1 MEFLQKEAASEQDR
15 ALAGS
20 KFGLR
25 SLKQDKNV
33 GRQSHPAKIPT
44 ASGLFAGRAQ
54 NCIFCNKDHKNTE
67 CLAARGMSIKERRE
81 RIKDAKCCFSC
92 LQPGHISSNCRR
104 RITECIRCKKKHL
117 DILCPHNA
125 PGRESVDE
133 DKEQVEDCDV
143 SPTVENGVSFS
154 GLSASSLILLQT
166 LKIKVEG
173 ATSAK
178 VVRALLDTGSQRS
191 YILSKTAQ
199 DLGLSPIGQE
209 SLKHVVFGG
218 HTSESVHQEYRVNLG
233 HASGNFKMVA
243 KLLDQQKICGCDVL
257 GSIFMMKSCVLSNG
271 LTASQTRFGWT
282 LMGECQQGSDVSLA
296 HHVTTMTISEC
307 SITNLWNID
316 VLGIMD
322 PIEVKQRDQRDA
334 LARRHFL
341 KTVQHSVSGRYVV
354 SLPWTVEKAK
364 IADNTEVAMKRLEQT
379 TKKLICLNLYEDYDD
394 IFRGWLDDGIIE
406 KVPAEQH
413 DAEAFYLPHRP
424 VVKLSSGT
432 TPIRPVFD
440 ASSKVYRSPS
450 LNDCLEKGPN
460 LIEMIPN
467 LMLRFRNGKFEV
479 VADIKK
485 AFLQI
490 EVNERDSDYLRFLW
504 YSQNGEKTEVFRH
517 RRVVFGVNCSPFILG
532 AVIEYH
538 LSNVR
543 PEHKPLAQR
552 LQKSFYVD
560 NLVIS
565 VNSFE
570 ELQDLKLTATSIMD
584 NARMELSRWEHSLD
598 VASHTYPFERAEIS
612 KVLGICW
619 DKREDC
625 LSCEISVAIPPKI
638 TKRTWTL
645 KLAWDDE
652 LDRHYKD
659 ELSLW
664 FDDLQLHKGM
674 AIPRNFNPLMVPQKD
689 WQIPTFV
696 DASSEAY
703 AAVVFLRTRV
713 GDKVEVHMM
722 AAKSRVAPLKRPTI
736 PRLELLACVVEARL
750 NKMIFEALDLKDI
763 KNVFWSDATTALAW
777 IKRDDQWGTFVGN
790 RVKEICR
797 LSDPGDWRY
806 VPSEWNPADLPF
818 RGCSLSRLI
827 QSRWWEGPSW
837 LKLSEEY
844 WPSRYKEPNEEEI
857 CAERKK
863 IAVVTTVKSTDHWHM
878 KYFSSFIKNV
888 RMMAWI
894 RRFINNLRSSTKV
907 KGELSVKEID
917 EAELALL
924 KLVQAECFPS
934 HSIPGLKVCEVEGI
948 LRVKT
953 KLIYS
958 SDEFGF
964 RLPVL
969 LHGTHP
975 LIEQMICDSH
985 VENCHAGVQFLMNK
999 LRGKYWIVKAR
1010 QTIKKIVR
1018 RCVTCRRFSAK
1029 PVVVEDAP
1037 LPATRVHN
1045 AKVFEVVGIDLAGPL
1060 YLKDQTKTWVVL
1072 FTCAVYRCVH
1082 LELVI
1087 SLSTEDFLMALERF
1101 IKRRGRPSTIFSDNG
1116 TNFVGANNFFKQIDW
1131 ERVSNDGKV
1140 KRIEWKFIPPTAAWW
1155 GGCNVKLTPTDGQ
1168 LMSATNQR
1176 LENAGTFVAKLRAN
1190 TREMKDTVYVVHHLE
1205 QPLLAVGA
1213 CEDLQLVRRIDLVNN
1228 GTTDVNPEREFP
1240 KLFEGLGLLEQP
1252 YHIKLK
1258 EDNSCT
1264 LQHGAVDK
1272 SIELKQINSTL
1283 SRMEGIKPPAEFVP
1297 YSNEKKWET
1306 WRESFEIFAI
1316 AVNLESMPLVR
1327 QRAILKH
1334 IAGEKTVMIYKTF
1347 HISENDTYPNVKEM
1361 LDMLTNHF
1369 KPFKN
1374 TIQRRNAFFTC
1385 VQKERQGIMEF
1396 VTELKHLAQECEF
1409 ENLTESLIRDRLI
1422 IGILDREVKRKLL
1435 EDPQLTLPRAISI
1448 AVISESTCSQVASL
1462 KEQKMIE
1469 KIEKRNWVKD
1479 RIGMENVEAG
1489 PRVINPR
1496 RERIIE
1502 PCKWCGQR
1510 HNYGKCPAYGKKCN
1524 ACGKTNHFSVVCRTK
1539 RIRNLLAES
1548 EAEESCDEINLNEVA
1563 VKTVRSDKWS
1573 AVIIINGKKTTVHL
1587 DTGAQINVLPHKVI
1601 NQWPS
1606 RPEIRPTSLKAFA
1619 YGNTELPIVG
1629 KCNVLCQYGEKKGM
1643 FEFIVADVEAQTLIT
1658 GDTCEKLEILRRINH
1673 INTDEM
1679 KLCSETQ
1686 KILEQYHEV
1695 FQGVGLINSEC
1706 KIYTKPEY
1714 SPVQVPPRRIP
1725 TSLGAEVQSEL
1736 EKMVKQG
1743 IVTKIYHE
1751 TEWSHPMVVVK
1762 KKSGQIRIC
1771 LDPRKLNEALVGRH
1785 FQTPAPAELLHEI
1798 PKAKYY
1804 TVLDVK
1810 SAYWHIPVAKECR
1823 DLLVMTTPFGKFRY
1837 NRLPFGLKISAQ
1849 IFVEKM
1855 TNIFRDSF
1863 QNITYVDDLLIYAD
1877 TIQEHNKKL
1886 KGILEK
1892 AKEKN
1897 IKFDLTKAQICL
1909 TKVRFLGHVISQN
1922 GIDPEPNKIDKLITF
1937 KRPED
1942 KKSLQRIMGLYNY
1955 LGKFIPNLAASTS
1968 NIRGILRKNV
1978 VWHWGPK
1985 QDGEFDHIKECVRN
1999 APSLAH
2005 FDKSKVLILQCDAS
2019 KDAMGAALLQ
2029 EDRPLAFASASFS
2042 DSQKQYSQIEKE
2054 LLSVYYGC
2062 KKFEYLLSGHPFVV
2076 QTDHQ
2081 PLLPLVKKPLS
2092 DISPRLQRLVMKL
2105 IAFDFKLQYKP
2116 GKYLIVADTLSRD
2129 THPMDEL
2136 PTPFL
2141 EDKRMV
2147 KMVRVNIS
2155 DEKLVAM
2162 QKDTREDPALVKVID
2177 YVIEGWPICKK
2188 DVDEDVKVFF
2198 DFRHRLY
2205 LWNDLLCIGSAI
2217 VIPKTQR
2224 NNMLN
2229 LLHQSHQ
2236 GISAIQGLARESL
2249 FWPRMSI
2256 DIAEKVKNCEICQ
2269 KHQKS
2274 KIRQPLKPFP
2284 VPDYPW
2290 QTVSLDIF
2298 YIQKKPHLL
2307 VVDRYS
2313 GYPEV
2318 FTLDPPT
2325 ASNVK
2330 NKLRETF
2337 ARFGIPETMM
2347 SDNGPPFRSEIM
2359 TDFCIRW
2366 GIKQLF
2372 SSPHLHR
2379 SNGLAERNIQTIKT
2393 QLIKCRDEGSDPYLA
2408 ILAYR
2413 NTPKNDLPSPAQLC
2427 LSRSL
2432 RCQIPRITPLYRPY
2446 QTNWRSIENSKRKR
2460 QSSMKEQPRDGGYEK
2475 SQLSSEPIT
2484 ASPEAQHPQCDSP
2497 TMGES
2502 STAPIQR
2509 SSEETNIDQREGA
2522 TTSAGIAPEPSG
2534 RSRFS

>member
-1 MEFLQKEAASEQDR
+1 MTKRIHEVRSVKFSEDKRGIDYANDIQEDTNCDNLTYKGNCEEIVAEDFLILKEDNPVTESKMKSQEDTSVKLGGDCENDSSQTEPIQERCVKGGRKKGETKSILEERHKARLEEQERKLIEEGVRRSQRIKDRNNTNLIMEIDHYIPENFKEAMDSGERNEWHKATEDELSEIEKHKVWTLVPRENGMKVINSKWVYSTKKTPSDGIYKRKARLVAVGCNQRYGVDYKESFSPVLKKESLRTIVALATQQNLTIKTYDVKTAYLYGKCWNKKINEILYQLGMIRTKCDPCVYKLQRGEEYAILGLYVDDLIIAGTSKEINDNLASEIEKYVTLTEKKDSEPFIGIEIKREEDGFYLSQTHYIDTILHRFGLEECNSVQRPGDQNQNLDEYLDSKPVDKTVYQEMIGSLMYLSTGTRPDISFNVSNLSQYNWKIAGGYDQTKKPTNLLLIRGNGEGKIRDFMLTSDVTEEELEQDDEEALQYTQRYKRIYKKCLALVEPRIPASSPTTSEVSFASSSHHRTVKLPKIELKKFTGEIKDWLGWWAQFNKIHVDSTLEDSDKFQYLVQSMSPGTRASKLVDSYPLTAENYPKVIETLTERFGRPELLQQVYVRDLIRLMIDCSSKQQLKVTSFYDELVTHLRALESLKIEARQMSVFIFPMIEACLSEELMKAWQRSPLHDVKIDANDSTQTRVDLIMEFLQKEAAAEQDR

-25 SLKQDKNV
+25 SLKQDRNV

-67 CLAARGMSIKERRE
+67 CLAARRMSIKERRE
-81 RIKDAKCCFSC
+81 RIKNAKCCFSC
-92 LQPGHISSNCRR
+92 LQPGHISFNCRR

-117 DILCPHNA
+117 DILCPLNA
-125 PGRESVDE
+125 PGRESADE
-133 DKEQVEDCDV
+133 DKEQVKDCDA

-173 ATSAK
+173 ATSTK

-218 HTSESVHQEYRVNLG
+218 HTSERVHQEYRVNLG

-243 KLLDQQKICGCDVL
+243 KLLDQQKICGSLPRLSRGPWLKELKARKIWVPDIGKDDMEIEILLGCDVL

-282 LMGECQQGSDVSLA
+282 LMGECQPGSDVSLA
-296 HHVTTMTISEC
+296 HHVTTMTISES
-307 SITNLWNID
+307 SITNLWNLD

-364 IADNTEVAMKRLEQT
+364 IANNREVAMKRLEQT
-379 TKKLICLNLYEDYDD
+379 TKKLISLNLYEDYDD

-467 LMLRFRNGKFEV
+467 LMLRFRNGKFGV

-490 EVNERDSDYLRFLW
+490 EVNERDRDYLRFLW
-504 YSQNGEKTEVFRH
+504 YSQNREKTEVFRH

-560 NLVIS
+560 NLVTS

-584 NARMELSRWEHSLD
+584 NARLELSRWEHSLD
-598 VASHTYPFERAEIS
+598 VASDTYPFERAEIS
-612 KVLGICW
+612 KVLGVCW
-619 DKREDC
+619 DKRDDC
-625 LSCEISVAIPPKI
+625 LSCEIPVAIPPKI
-638 TKRTWTL
+638 TKRSILSCLAQIYDPIGFLSPILIKPKILLQKAWTL

-689 WQIPTFV
+689 WQIHTFV

-736 PRLELLACVVEARL
+736 PRLELLACVVGARL
-750 NKMIFEALDLKDI
+750 NKMIFEALKLKDI
-763 KNVFWSDATTALAW
+763 KNVFWSDATTALTW

-797 LSDPGDWRY
+797 LSDPGNWRY
-806 VPSEWNPADLPF
+806 VPSECNPADLPS

-837 LKLSEEY
+837 LKLSEEF
-844 WPSRYKEPNEEEI
+844 WPSRYKDLNEEEI

-863 IAVVTTVKSTDHWHM
+863 IAVVTTVKSTDHWYM

-934 HSIPGLKVCEVEGI
+934 HSIPGLKVSEVEGI

-958 SDEFGF
+958 SDEYGF

-999 LRGKYWIVKAR
+999 LREKYWIVKAR

-1116 TNFVGANNFFKQIDW
+1116 TNFVGANNFFKKIDW

-1155 GGCNVKLTPTDGQ
+1155 GGWWERLIRSLKDILKRMLGTSTLTYQQ
-1168 LMSATNQR
+1168 LMTLLCHAEAVMNGRPMTYVSDDPNDLVTISPSMFLQEQTDVEFPECQNMGSNPTTQ
-1176 LENAGTFVAKLRAN
+1176 KLRYLSKL
-1190 TREMKDTVYVVHHLE
+1190 REELKSRFRKEYLSLLVQRNRRIYNPKLQAGDVVLVGMDNKKRNFW
-1205 QPLLAVGA
+1205 PLAV
-1213 CEDLQLVRRIDLVNN
+1213 
-1228 GTTDVNPEREFP
+1228 
-1240 KLFEGLGLLEQP
+1240 
-1252 YHIKLK
+1252 
-1258 EDNSCT
+1258 
-1264 LQHGAVDK
+1264 
-1272 SIELKQINSTL
+1272 IE
-1283 SRMEGIKPPAEFVP
+1283 
-1297 YSNEKKWET
+1297 
-1306 WRESFEIFAI
+1306 
-1316 AVNLESMPLVR
+1316 
-1327 QRAILKH
+1327 
-1334 IAGEKTVMIYKTF
+1334 
-1347 HISENDTYPNVKEM
+1347 
-1361 LDMLTNHF
+1361 
-1369 KPFKN
+1369 
-1374 TIQRRNAFFTC
+1374 
-1385 VQKERQGIMEF
+1385 
-1396 VTELKHLAQECEF
+1396 
-1409 ENLTESLIRDRLI
+1409 
-1422 IGILDREVKRKLL
+1422 
-1435 EDPQLTLPRAISI
+1435 
-1448 AVISESTCSQVASL
+1448 
-1462 KEQKMIE
+1462 
-1469 KIEKRNWVKD
+1469 
-1479 RIGMENVEAG
+1479 
-1489 PRVINPR
+1489 
-1496 RERIIE
+1496 
-1502 PCKWCGQR
+1502 
-1510 HNYGKCPAYGKKCN
+1510 
-1524 ACGKTNHFSVVCRTK
+1524 
-1539 RIRNLLAES
+1539 
-1548 EAEESCDEINLNEVA
+1548 
-1563 VKTVRSDKWS
+1563 
-1573 AVIIINGKKTTVHL
+1573 
-1587 DTGAQINVLPHKVI
+1587 
-1601 NQWPS
+1601 
-1606 RPEIRPTSLKAFA
+1606 
-1619 YGNTELPIVG
+1619 
-1629 KCNVLCQYGEKKGM
+1629 
-1643 FEFIVADVEAQTLIT
+1643 
-1658 GDTCEKLEILRRINH
+1658 EILFGR
-1673 INTDEM
+1673 D
-1679 KLCSETQ
+1679 
-1686 KILEQYHEV
+1686 
-1695 FQGVGLINSEC
+1695 GV
-1706 KIYTKPEY
+1706 
-1714 SPVQVPPRRIP
+1714 
-1725 TSLGAEVQSEL
+1725 
-1736 EKMVKQG
+1736 
-1743 IVTKIYHE
+1743 
-1751 TEWSHPMVVVK
+1751 
-1762 KKSGQIRIC
+1762 
-1771 LDPRKLNEALVGRH
+1771 
-1785 FQTPAPAELLHEI
+1785 
-1798 PKAKYY
+1798 
-1804 TVLDVK
+1804 
-1810 SAYWHIPVAKECR
+1810 
-1823 DLLVMTTPFGKFRY
+1823 
-1837 NRLPFGLKISAQ
+1837 NR
-1849 IFVEKM
+1849 
-1855 TNIFRDSF
+1855 
-1863 QNITYVDDLLIYAD
+1863 
-1877 TIQEHNKKL
+1877 
-1886 KGILEK
+1886 
-1892 AKEKN
+1892 
-1897 IKFDLTKAQICL
+1897 
-1909 TKVRFLGHVISQN
+1909 
-1922 GIDPEPNKIDKLITF
+1922 
-1937 KRPED
+1937 
-1942 KKSLQRIMGLYNY
+1942 
-1955 LGKFIPNLAASTS
+1955 
-1968 NIRGILRKNV
+1968 
-1978 VWHWGPK
+1978 
-1985 QDGEFDHIKECVRN
+1985 
-1999 APSLAH
+1999 
-2005 FDKSKVLILQCDAS
+2005 
-2019 KDAMGAALLQ
+2019 
-2029 EDRPLAFASASFS
+2029 
-2042 DSQKQYSQIEKE
+2042 
-2054 LLSVYYGC
+2054 
-2062 KKFEYLLSGHPFVV
+2062 
-2076 QTDHQ
+2076 
-2081 PLLPLVKKPLS
+2081 
-2092 DISPRLQRLVMKL
+2092 
-2105 IAFDFKLQYKP
+2105 
-2116 GKYLIVADTLSRD
+2116 
-2129 THPMDEL
+2129 
-2136 PTPFL
+2136 
-2141 EDKRMV
+2141 
-2147 KMVRVNIS
+2147 
-2155 DEKLVAM
+2155 
-2162 QKDTREDPALVKVID
+2162 LVKVKTAVGTFLRPIQKIYPLEISTATSSRLLND
-2177 YVIEGWPICKK
+2177 KVKTAKIQTRSGRTICKPNRLDDYLCFSVCLDK
-2188 DVDEDVKVFF
+2188 NRWECVWNGGDPL
-2198 DFRHRLY
+2198 FRTK
-2205 LWNDLLCIGSAI
+2205 
-2217 VIPKTQR
+2217 P
-2224 NNMLN
+2224 
-2229 LLHQSHQ
+2229 
-2236 GISAIQGLARESL
+2236 
-2249 FWPRMSI
+2249 
-2256 DIAEKVKNCEICQ
+2256 
-2269 KHQKS
+2269 
-2274 KIRQPLKPFP
+2274 RQP
-2284 VPDYPW
+2284 
-2290 QTVSLDIF
+2290 
-2298 YIQKKPHLL
+2298 
-2307 VVDRYS
+2307 R
-2313 GYPEV
+2313 
-2318 FTLDPPT
+2318 
-2325 ASNVK
+2325 
-2330 NKLRETF
+2330 
-2337 ARFGIPETMM
+2337 
-2347 SDNGPPFRSEIM
+2347 
-2359 TDFCIRW
+2359 
-2366 GIKQLF
+2366 QL
-2372 SSPHLHR
+2372 
-2379 SNGLAERNIQTIKT
+2379 
-2393 QLIKCRDEGSDPYLA
+2393 KCRL
-2408 ILAYR
+2408 
-2413 NTPKNDLPSPAQLC
+2413 
-2427 LSRSL
+2427 
-2432 RCQIPRITPLYRPY
+2432 
-2446 QTNWRSIENSKRKR
+2446 
-2460 QSSMKEQPRDGGYEK
+2460 
-2475 SQLSSEPIT
+2475 
-2484 ASPEAQHPQCDSP
+2484 
-2497 TMGES
+2497 
-2502 STAPIQR
+2502 
-2509 SSEETNIDQREGA
+2509 
-2522 TTSAGIAPEPSG
+2522 
-2534 RSRFS
+2534 

>member
-1 MEFLQKEAASEQDR
+1 MPKKVSVHRHSSPPYHANVPHNIHAPIRHHATNTHNPHNKCNTR
-15 ALAGS
+15 AKRQQQQTSACTTVKNNTIIPS
-20 KFGLR
+20 TQNIEKIHATKQPHNRKTLR
-25 SLKQDKNV
+25 SFLKAVNAYKEFIPDHARLRTPLVNLLKKDVMWVWSDECQKAFTNLKESLTTHPTLYLYQEDLPCQVYCNTSTFGIAGILKQVYPD
-33 GRQSHPAKIPT
+33 G
-44 ASGLFAGRAQ
+44 
-54 NCIFCNKDHKNTE
+54 NTYPVQHFSRSLRGHE
-67 CLAARGMSIKERRE
+67 RNYSDLELQCLAIV
-81 RIKDAKCCFSC
+81 
-92 LQPGHISSNCRR
+92 
-104 RITECIRCKKKHL
+104 
-117 DILCPHNA
+117 
-125 PGRESVDE
+125 ESVDNFRACLMGRKFTILS
-133 DKEQVEDCDV
+133 DHPALQWLKEIKAPSGRLFRWRLRLSRYEYEVR
-143 SPTVENGVSFS
+143 SINGVQQYETGVVTRIPFCGFLDAPLINSQQ
-154 GLSASSLILLQT
+154 SS
-166 LKIKVEG
+166 
-173 ATSAK
+173 
-178 VVRALLDTGSQRS
+178 
-191 YILSKTAQ
+191 
-199 DLGLSPIGQE
+199 
-209 SLKHVVFGG
+209 
-218 HTSESVHQEYRVNLG
+218 
-233 HASGNFKMVA
+233 
-243 KLLDQQKICGCDVL
+243 
-257 GSIFMMKSCVLSNG
+257 
-271 LTASQTRFGWT
+271 
-282 LMGECQQGSDVSLA
+282 
-296 HHVTTMTISEC
+296 
-307 SITNLWNID
+307 
-316 VLGIMD
+316 
-322 PIEVKQRDQRDA
+322 
-334 LARRHFL
+334 
-341 KTVQHSVSGRYVV
+341 
-354 SLPWTVEKAK
+354 
-364 IADNTEVAMKRLEQT
+364 
-379 TKKLICLNLYEDYDD
+379 
-394 IFRGWLDDGIIE
+394 
-406 KVPAEQH
+406 
-413 DAEAFYLPHRP
+413 
-424 VVKLSSGT
+424 
-432 TPIRPVFD
+432 
-440 ASSKVYRSPS
+440 
-450 LNDCLEKGPN
+450 
-460 LIEMIPN
+460 
-467 LMLRFRNGKFEV
+467 
-479 VADIKK
+479 
-485 AFLQI
+485 
-490 EVNERDSDYLRFLW
+490 
-504 YSQNGEKTEVFRH
+504 
-517 RRVVFGVNCSPFILG
+517 
-532 AVIEYH
+532 
-538 LSNVR
+538 
-543 PEHKPLAQR
+543 
-552 LQKSFYVD
+552 
-560 NLVIS
+560 
-565 VNSFE
+565 
-570 ELQDLKLTATSIMD
+570 
-584 NARMELSRWEHSLD
+584 
-598 VASHTYPFERAEIS
+598 
-612 KVLGICW
+612 
-619 DKREDC
+619 
-625 LSCEISVAIPPKI
+625 PP
-638 TKRTWTL
+638 
-645 KLAWDDE
+645 
-652 LDRHYKD
+652 
-659 ELSLW
+659 
-664 FDDLQLHKGM
+664 G
-674 AIPRNFNPLMVPQKD
+674 
-689 WQIPTFV
+689 
-696 DASSEAY
+696 
-703 AAVVFLRTRV
+703 
-713 GDKVEVHMM
+713 
-722 AAKSRVAPLKRPTI
+722 KSRVT
-736 PRLELLACVVEARL
+736 
-750 NKMIFEALDLKDI
+750 M
-763 KNVFWSDATTALAW
+763 
-777 IKRDDQWGTFVGN
+777 
-790 RVKEICR
+790 
-797 LSDPGDWRY
+797 
-806 VPSEWNPADLPF
+806 
-818 RGCSLSRLI
+818 
-827 QSRWWEGPSW
+827 
-837 LKLSEEY
+837 
-844 WPSRYKEPNEEEI
+844 
-857 CAERKK
+857 
-863 IAVVTTVKSTDHWHM
+863 DH
-878 KYFSSFIKNV
+878 
-888 RMMAWI
+888 
-894 RRFINNLRSSTKV
+894 
-907 KGELSVKEID
+907 
-917 EAELALL
+917 
-924 KLVQAECFPS
+924 
-934 HSIPGLKVCEVEGI
+934 
-948 LRVKT
+948 
-953 KLIYS
+953 
-958 SDEFGF
+958 
-964 RLPVL
+964 
-969 LHGTHP
+969 
-975 LIEQMICDSH
+975 
-985 VENCHAGVQFLMNK
+985 NK
-999 LRGKYWIVKAR
+999 LRTVSRKGVLKTIVPSSLTTRLLKSVHTQHHHPNISRMTRLISSQYYWQNMTQDIAKQVKTCPTCRFAR
-1010 QTIKKIVR
+1010 RIDEYNQPSRKNTDTGPKAKQNSYIKHSVHTTQTMPKLHHPRQNDHTAQPKSITTDISLIKPLTIKQEN
-1018 RCVTCRRFSAK
+1018 CEPT
-1029 PVVVEDAP
+1029 
-1037 LPATRVHN
+1037 N
-1045 AKVFEVVGIDLAGPL
+1045 
-1060 YLKDQTKTWVVL
+1060 
-1072 FTCAVYRCVH
+1072 H
-1082 LELVI
+1082 LN
-1087 SLSTEDFLMALERF
+1087 
-1101 IKRRGRPSTIFSDNG
+1101 STIN
-1116 TNFVGANNFFKQIDW
+1116 KIY
-1131 ERVSNDGKV
+1131 
-1140 KRIEWKFIPPTAAWW
+1140 
-1155 GGCNVKLTPTDGQ
+1155 
-1168 LMSATNQR
+1168 
-1176 LENAGTFVAKLRAN
+1176 
-1190 TREMKDTVYVVHHLE
+1190 KDLIST
-1205 QPLLAVGA
+1205 
-1213 CEDLQLVRRIDLVNN
+1213 LQLVERLDRYPLRNKRKIDSVE
-1228 GTTDVNPEREFP
+1228 PEETSMNVLR
-1240 KLFEGLGLLEQP
+1240 KEGR
-1252 YHIKLK
+1252 Y
-1258 EDNSCT
+1258 S
-1264 LQHGAVDK
+1264 VDK

-1347 HISENDTYPNVKEM
+1347 HISENDTYLNVKEM

-1385 VQKERQGIMEF
+1385 VQKEKQGIMEF

-1462 KEQKMIE
+1462 NEQKMIE

-1479 RIGMENVEAG
+1479 TIRMENAEAG
-1489 PRVINPR
+1489 PSGINPR

-1510 HNYGKCPAYGKKCN
+1510 HKYGKCPAYGKKCN

-1837 NRLPFGLKISAQ
+1837 NRLPFGLKISAH

-1877 TIQEHNKKL
+1877 TIQKHNKKL

-1985 QDGEFDHIKECVRN
+1985 QDGEFDHIKEC
-1999 APSLAH
+1999 
-2005 FDKSKVLILQCDAS
+2005 
-2019 KDAMGAALLQ
+2019 

-2062 KKFEYLLSGHPFVV
+2062 KKFEYLLSGHTFVV

-2188 DVDEDVKVFF
+2188 DVDEDAKIFF

-2224 NNMLN
+2224 NAMLN

-2256 DIAEKVKNCEICQ
+2256 DIAEKGDMDTGEDSAQADSPQSFEVVTPSGNRLIINQ
-2269 KHQKS
+2269 QF
-2274 KIRQPLKPFP
+2274 IR
-2284 VPDYPW
+2284 
-2290 QTVSLDIF
+2290 
-2298 YIQKKPHLL
+2298 
-2307 VVDRYS
+2307 
-2313 GYPEV
+2313 
-2318 FTLDPPT
+2318 
-2325 ASNVK
+2325 
-2330 NKLRETF
+2330 
-2337 ARFGIPETMM
+2337 
-2347 SDNGPPFRSEIM
+2347 
-2359 TDFCIRW
+2359 
-2366 GIKQLF
+2366 
-2372 SSPHLHR
+2372 
-2379 SNGLAERNIQTIKT
+2379 
-2393 QLIKCRDEGSDPYLA
+2393 
-2408 ILAYR
+2408 
-2413 NTPKNDLPSPAQLC
+2413 
-2427 LSRSL
+2427 
-2432 RCQIPRITPLYRPY
+2432 
-2446 QTNWRSIENSKRKR
+2446 
-2460 QSSMKEQPRDGGYEK
+2460 PRDGGYEK

-2484 ASPEAQHPQCDSP
+2484 ASPEAQHPQCYSP

-2534 RSRFS
+2534 RPRFSSEFVQTTHTHYNNWDETLCLTKVYFYLSGTALKWFENNEEIIQTWKEFTSQLENVFGKKENSKLQAEKKLKTRAQLKGKSTEFYNQDVLCLCKEVDPQMSEEDKISHLMKGIAEELYQALLPRDVQSTEQFITECRRVEALRCRRVTPTRYERLPNVASLCDQDDGEDLSSLIRQIVREEVQRVLGSPREELKNATIEEIVKEEIGSTLAPISKSRRSPPHKERPRQFLNTRYEAETIRPTLNLDTQNKEEDATPMIGVQLREGQSVSTADAQVTSSAIAVTERDTMRKGEMTISKESKTQWYPATLELNLRTPMTNHRGKPSLATEALLHIAVETDNISHLLEDLAGRPAIKTR

>member
-1 MEFLQKEAASEQDR
+1 MSVFIFPMIEACLSEELMKAWQRSPLHDVKIDANDSTQTRVELIMEFLQKEAAAEQDR

-25 SLKQDKNV
+25 SLKQDRNV
-33 GRQSHPAKIPT
+33 GRQSHPAKIPM

-67 CLAARGMSIKERRE
+67 CLAARRMSIKERRE
-81 RIKDAKCCFSC
+81 RIKNAKCCFSC

-104 RITECIRCKKKHL
+104 RITECNRCKKKHL
-117 DILCPHNA
+117 DILCPLNA
-125 PGRESVDE
+125 PARESADE
-133 DKEQVEDCDV
+133 DKEQVEGCDA

-243 KLLDQQKICGCDVL
+243 KLLDQQKICGSLPRLSRGPWLKELKARRIWVPDIGKDDMEIEILLGCDVL

-282 LMGECQQGSDVSLA
+282 LMGECQPGSDVSLA
-296 HHVTTMTISEC
+296 HHVTTMTISES
-307 SITNLWNID
+307 SITNLWNLD

-364 IADNTEVAMKRLEQT
+364 IADNREVAMKRLEQT
-379 TKKLICLNLYEDYDD
+379 TKKLISLNLYEDYDD

-467 LMLRFRNGKFEV
+467 LMLRFRNGKFGV

-490 EVNERDSDYLRFLW
+490 EVNERDRDYLRFLW
-504 YSQNGEKTEVFRH
+504 YSQNREKTEVFRH

-560 NLVIS
+560 NLVTS

-584 NARMELSRWEHSLD
+584 NARLELSRWEHSLD
-598 VASHTYPFERAEIS
+598 VASDTYPFERAEIS
-612 KVLGICW
+612 KVL
-619 DKREDC
+619 
-625 LSCEISVAIPPKI
+625 S
-638 TKRTWTL
+638 
-645 KLAWDDE
+645 LAWDDE

-689 WQIPTFV
+689 WQIHTFV

-736 PRLELLACVVEARL
+736 PRLELLACVVGTRL
-750 NKMIFEALDLKDI
+750 NKMIFEALELKDI

-797 LSDPGDWRY
+797 LSDPGNWRY
-806 VPSEWNPADLPF
+806 VPSECNPADLPS

-837 LKLSEEY
+837 LKLSEEF
-844 WPSRYKEPNEEEI
+844 WPSRYKDLNEEEI

-863 IAVVTTVKSTDHWHM
+863 IAVVTTVKSTDHWYM

-958 SDEFGF
+958 SDEYGF

-985 VENCHAGVQFLMNK
+985 VENCHAGVLFLMNK

-1116 TNFVGANNFFKQIDW
+1116 TNFVGANNFFKKIDW

-1155 GGCNVKLTPTDGQ
+1155 GGWWERLIRSLKDILKRMLGTSTLTYQQ
-1168 LMSATNQR
+1168 LMTLLCHAEAVMNGRPMTYVSDDPNDLVTISPSMFLQEQTDVEFPECQNMGSNPTTQ
-1176 LENAGTFVAKLRAN
+1176 KLR
-1190 TREMKDTVYVVHHLE
+1190 HL
-1205 QPLLAVGA
+1205 
-1213 CEDLQLVRRIDLVNN
+1213 
-1228 GTTDVNPEREFP
+1228 
-1240 KLFEGLGLLEQP
+1240 
-1252 YHIKLK
+1252 
-1258 EDNSCT
+1258 
-1264 LQHGAVDK
+1264 
-1272 SIELKQINSTL
+1272 
-1283 SRMEGIKPPAEFVP
+1283 
-1297 YSNEKKWET
+1297 
-1306 WRESFEIFAI
+1306 
-1316 AVNLESMPLVR
+1316 
-1327 QRAILKH
+1327 
-1334 IAGEKTVMIYKTF
+1334 
-1347 HISENDTYPNVKEM
+1347 
-1361 LDMLTNHF
+1361 
-1369 KPFKN
+1369 
-1374 TIQRRNAFFTC
+1374 
-1385 VQKERQGIMEF
+1385 
-1396 VTELKHLAQECEF
+1396 
-1409 ENLTESLIRDRLI
+1409 
-1422 IGILDREVKRKLL
+1422 
-1435 EDPQLTLPRAISI
+1435 
-1448 AVISESTCSQVASL
+1448 
-1462 KEQKMIE
+1462 
-1469 KIEKRNWVKD
+1469 
-1479 RIGMENVEAG
+1479 
-1489 PRVINPR
+1489 
-1496 RERIIE
+1496 
-1502 PCKWCGQR
+1502 
-1510 HNYGKCPAYGKKCN
+1510 
-1524 ACGKTNHFSVVCRTK
+1524 
-1539 RIRNLLAES
+1539 
-1548 EAEESCDEINLNEVA
+1548 
-1563 VKTVRSDKWS
+1563 
-1573 AVIIINGKKTTVHL
+1573 
-1587 DTGAQINVLPHKVI
+1587 
-1601 NQWPS
+1601 
-1606 RPEIRPTSLKAFA
+1606 
-1619 YGNTELPIVG
+1619 
-1629 KCNVLCQYGEKKGM
+1629 
-1643 FEFIVADVEAQTLIT
+1643 
-1658 GDTCEKLEILRRINH
+1658 
-1673 INTDEM
+1673 
-1679 KLCSETQ
+1679 
-1686 KILEQYHEV
+1686 
-1695 FQGVGLINSEC
+1695 
-1706 KIYTKPEY
+1706 
-1714 SPVQVPPRRIP
+1714 
-1725 TSLGAEVQSEL
+1725 
-1736 EKMVKQG
+1736 
-1743 IVTKIYHE
+1743 
-1751 TEWSHPMVVVK
+1751 
-1762 KKSGQIRIC
+1762 
-1771 LDPRKLNEALVGRH
+1771 
-1785 FQTPAPAELLHEI
+1785 
-1798 PKAKYY
+1798 
-1804 TVLDVK
+1804 
-1810 SAYWHIPVAKECR
+1810 
-1823 DLLVMTTPFGKFRY
+1823 
-1837 NRLPFGLKISAQ
+1837 
-1849 IFVEKM
+1849 
-1855 TNIFRDSF
+1855 
-1863 QNITYVDDLLIYAD
+1863 
-1877 TIQEHNKKL
+1877 
-1886 KGILEK
+1886 
-1892 AKEKN
+1892 
-1897 IKFDLTKAQICL
+1897 
-1909 TKVRFLGHVISQN
+1909 
-1922 GIDPEPNKIDKLITF
+1922 
-1937 KRPED
+1937 
-1942 KKSLQRIMGLYNY
+1942 
-1955 LGKFIPNLAASTS
+1955 
-1968 NIRGILRKNV
+1968 
-1978 VWHWGPK
+1978 
-1985 QDGEFDHIKECVRN
+1985 
-1999 APSLAH
+1999 
-2005 FDKSKVLILQCDAS
+2005 
-2019 KDAMGAALLQ
+2019 
-2029 EDRPLAFASASFS
+2029 
-2042 DSQKQYSQIEKE
+2042 
-2054 LLSVYYGC
+2054 
-2062 KKFEYLLSGHPFVV
+2062 
-2076 QTDHQ
+2076 
-2081 PLLPLVKKPLS
+2081 
-2092 DISPRLQRLVMKL
+2092 
-2105 IAFDFKLQYKP
+2105 
-2116 GKYLIVADTLSRD
+2116 
-2129 THPMDEL
+2129 
-2136 PTPFL
+2136 
-2141 EDKRMV
+2141 
-2147 KMVRVNIS
+2147 
-2155 DEKLVAM
+2155 
-2162 QKDTREDPALVKVID
+2162 
-2177 YVIEGWPICKK
+2177 
-2188 DVDEDVKVFF
+2188 
-2198 DFRHRLY
+2198 
-2205 LWNDLLCIGSAI
+2205 
-2217 VIPKTQR
+2217 
-2224 NNMLN
+2224 
-2229 LLHQSHQ
+2229 
-2236 GISAIQGLARESL
+2236 
-2249 FWPRMSI
+2249 
-2256 DIAEKVKNCEICQ
+2256 
-2269 KHQKS
+2269 
-2274 KIRQPLKPFP
+2274 
-2284 VPDYPW
+2284 
-2290 QTVSLDIF
+2290 
-2298 YIQKKPHLL
+2298 
-2307 VVDRYS
+2307 
-2313 GYPEV
+2313 
-2318 FTLDPPT
+2318 
-2325 ASNVK
+2325 
-2330 NKLRETF
+2330 NKLREELKS
-2337 ARFGIPETMM
+2337 RFRKEYLSLLVQRNRRIYNPKLQAGDVVLVGM
-2347 SDNGPPFRSEIM
+2347 DNKKRNFWPLAVIEEI
-2359 TDFCIRW
+2359 
-2366 GIKQLF
+2366 LF
-2372 SSPHLHR
+2372 
-2379 SNGLAERNIQTIKT
+2379 G
-2393 QLIKCRDEGSDPYLA
+2393 
-2408 ILAYR
+2408 
-2413 NTPKNDLPSPAQLC
+2413 
-2427 LSRSL
+2427 
-2432 RCQIPRITPLYRPY
+2432 
-2446 QTNWRSIENSKRKR
+2446 
-2460 QSSMKEQPRDGGYEK
+2460 RDGVNRLVK
-2475 SQLSSEPIT
+2475 VKT
-2484 ASPEAQHPQCDSP
+2484 AVGTFLRLIQKIYPLEI
-2497 TMGES
+2497 S
-2502 STAPIQR
+2502 STATSSRLLNDKVKTAKIQTRSGRTICKPNRLDDYLCFSVCLDKNRYYWYCMYPTGTIGTVCILLVLLVLYVSYWYYWYCMYPTGTIGTACILLVLLVLHVSYWYYWYCMYPTGTIGTACILLVLLVLHVSYWYYWYCMYPTGTVGTACILLVLMVLHVSYWYYWYCMYPTGTVGTACILLVLLVLHVSYWYYWYCMYPTGTIGTACILLVLLVLHVSYWYYWYCMYPTGTVGTACILLVLLVLHVSYWYCWYCMYPTDTIGTACILLVLLVLHVSYWYCWYCMYPTGTIGTACILLVLLVLLVLHVSYWYYWYCMYPTGTVGTACILLILLVLHVSYWYCWYCMYPTGTVGTACILLVLLVLHVSYWYYWYCMYPTGTIGTACILMVLHVSYWYYWYCMYPTGTIGTACILLVLLVLHVSYWYCWYCMYPTGTIGTAYQKDEKEKNAWIIKDAKVQKYIISSIDKTILTHIIHCENAKSMYDTICRIFERDDEQLKCKLLQEFHTYKFDKNVDLVANISNLRNLAFKLNNLKQNFDDNIVISKILTILPEEYNYFCTAWESTGKDEKTIENLISRLTTEEIRRNRQSQPEDRVAMNATKQKVCFTCNKPGHISKNCTQRKFCKFCKKTNHEEKDCFFKNNSKPAAKVNKEQCRICKKFNHKEKDCYFRNKEKQPPIAFIAEQREEYDKR
-2509 SSEETNIDQREGA
+2509 SSVTFIVDSGSTCHMINEEKLLDHQKKCDVNINVAKKE
-2522 TTSAGIAPEPSG
+2522 E
-2534 RSRFS
+2534 